1 MKINVNYNGTLSK
14 QRKKLEQNSVPY
26 SNNIMVIYLDSV
38 SRANSIR
45 QLKKTMN
52 FIEKF
57 ISYKGGYHPKFSE
70 SNYHSFQFFKYHSHQ
85 FYTSGNY
92 PILFYGKHRNETNKY
107 ITYFLKQNGFITG
120 YSADECANDFARAFH
135 NFSFDDI

>member
-1 MKINVNYNGTLSK
+1 MKINVNYNGTLSN

-57 ISYKGGYHPKFSE
+57 ISFKGGYHPKNKWDLYLLE
-70 SNYHSFQFFKYHSHQ
+70 DMQFF
-85 FYTSGNY
+85 
-92 PILFYGKHRNETNKY
+92 LFYGLFEILIILTTN
-107 ITYFLKQNGFITG
+107 F
-120 YSADECANDFARAFH
+120 
-135 NFSFDDI
+135 